1 MVRHLALYVF
11 VLTSASA
18 DVTVRYKTTVTAS
31 PIMPPEAQD
40 QLKKSA
46 TAPMTM
52 LVKGSMGYT
61 ATGNFVSVVD
71 LAKQTTTLMNT
82 EKKTYASVAMN
93 DYEQAVS
100 LIIPKPSA
108 EAERMLS
115 NMETK
120 FESKKT
126 GRKATIQGILA
137 EERQIVMTMSNKTA
151 TDQET
156 SGQLMRM
163 VMEIWSAAP
172 NEASRIP
179 ALSEMERFSSL
190 TQTAT
195 NPTAM
200 IQQLL
205 GPYSGMAK
213 GYEALA
219 KELSDHPTLV
229 LRTHVS
235 IYVPALGQTAAA
247 LARTGRQVPAFNP
260 DGPLSEI
267 NQEVVELST
276 APVDASAFQVPASY
290 KPSTVGEIL
299 RSRFPQL
306 ETK

>member
-1 MVRHLALYVF
+1 
-11 VLTSASA
+11 
-18 DVTVRYKTTVTAS
+18 
-31 PIMPPEAQD
+31 
-40 QLKKSA
+40 
-46 TAPMTM
+46 
-52 LVKGSMGYT
+52 MGYT
-61 ATGNFVSVVD
+61 VAGNFVSVID

-82 EKKTYASVAMN
+82 DKKTYASVTMN

-100 LIIPKPSA
+100 LIIPKASA
-108 EAERMLS
+108 EAQNMLA

-126 GRKATIQGILA
+126 GRKATIQGIVA

-172 NEASRIP
+172 GEAARVP
-179 ALSEMERFSSL
+179 ALSEMDRFSAL

-205 GPYSGMAK
+205 GPYPAMSKA
-213 GYEALA
+213 YEALT

-229 LRTHVS
+229 LRTRVGV
-235 IYVPALGQTAAA
+235 YVPALGQTVTA

-276 APVDASAFQVPASY
+276 APVDASAFQVPASF

-299 RSRFPQL
+299 RSRFPQFA
-306 ETK
+306 EK